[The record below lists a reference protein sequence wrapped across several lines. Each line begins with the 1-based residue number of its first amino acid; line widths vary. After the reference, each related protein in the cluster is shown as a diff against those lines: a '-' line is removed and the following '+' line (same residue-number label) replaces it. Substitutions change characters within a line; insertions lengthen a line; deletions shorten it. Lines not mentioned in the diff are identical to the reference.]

1 MDVLSPEQ
9 EHVAKIGRR
18 KLRAGSFLVIGVL
31 LVDALFCLYFLAT
44 LNLEEKKVG
53 LHPNV
58 LTFILLVSG
67 VLLAYGSWLMWRGLY
82 TEVRVYR
89 QELKHVEKQISEVME
104 QELIKDKLK
113 KE

>member
-9 EHVAKIGRR
+9 EQIAKIGRR
-18 KLRAGSFLVIGVL
+18 KLRTGSFIVIGVL
-31 LVDALFCLYFLAT
+31 LIDALSSIYFLAT
-44 LNLEEKKVG
+44 LQLEEKKVG

-67 VLLAYGSWLMWRGLY
+67 ILLAYGSWLMWRGLY

-104 QELIKDKLK
+104 QELPSDKSK